1 MNVIA
6 DTESVAAVPLGVGDA
21 VGVEKSQWYVA
32 IVKNNT
38 EQASAQRLEQSGYH
52 TFVATQKTIRIW
64 KNGRKAKVD
73 KVLLPSMV
81 FIRCSER
88 QRLQIVTLPFISRF
102 MTDKALSAR
111 NTSTKKL
118 AIIPDN
124 QVETLRF
131 MLGQSDVP
139 ISFTDRPLRKG
150 DRVKVIR
157 GNLHGLEGEVFTDA
171 NGHSELIVR
180 IDILGCAKVSINAI
194 NLEPIG

>member
-1 MNVIA
+1 MVINS
-6 DTESVAAVPLGVGDA
+6 DTESVASVPLGVGDA
-21 VGVEKSQWYVA
+21 VGVEKAQWYVA

-38 EQASAQRLEQSGYH
+38 EKASAQRLEQAGYQI
-52 TFVATQKTIRIW
+52 FVATQKTLRIW
-64 KNGRKAKVD
+64 KNGRKTKVD
-73 KVLLPSMV
+73 KVLLPSMI

-88 QRLQIVTLPFISRF
+88 QRLQIVKLPFISRF

-111 NTSTKKL
+111 RPPL

-124 QVETLRF
+124 QIETLRF

-139 ISFTDRPLRKG
+139 ISFTDRPLCKG

-171 NGHSELIVR
+171 NGHSELTVR
-180 IDILGCAKVSINAI
+180 INILGCAKVSINAI